1 MPDVLDQL
9 KKAIN
14 TFDAE
19 LSREA
24 ARQAVEEEIDPIKAL
39 NAMTETLRVIGD
51 AFGKGEIFL
60 PELVGAA
67 NAMLGA
73 TPILEA
79 EIARRGT
86 EKQSAGKVVLG
97 TVYGDI
103 HSIGKN
109 MVCALLRADGFEVN
123 DLGVDVK
130 AEEFVNAVR
139 KHQPEI
145 LALSALLTTTSSE
158 QRKVI
163 QALKEEGI
171 RDKVK
176 IMVGGGA
183 ISARF
188 AEDIGA
194 DGYDPTAPGAVKL
207 ARSFIGKPR

>member
-24 ARQAVEEEIDPIKAL
+24 ARRAVEEEIDPIKAL

-86 EKQSAGKVVLG
+86 ERQSTGKVVLG

-109 MVCALLRADGFEVN
+109 MVGALLRADGFEVN

-130 AEEFVNAVR
+130 AEEFVNGR
-139 KHQPEI
+139 
-145 LALSALLTTTSSE
+145 
-158 QRKVI
+158 
-163 QALKEEGI
+163 
-171 RDKVK
+171 
-176 IMVGGGA
+176 
-183 ISARF
+183 
-188 AEDIGA
+188 
-194 DGYDPTAPGAVKL
+194 
-207 ARSFIGKPR
+207 